1 LSHPNIVRVLGKSVD
16 GNRLSMVLE
25 YAAGGSV
32 HSILSSKTT
41 RAMFSPSSRLYV
53 AQGLVAAL
61 EYLHGQN
68 ILHRDV
74 KPENICLCEGWEQ
87 NPKVVLIDFG
97 IAKRVSNKQAST
109 TMTSTPGTENYMAN
123 EYKEQGNFGP
133 KSEVFSVG
141 ATMTCML
148 TGDCSFASFDHR
160 DCTEGTLLAHL
171 DADGGGWPVGVVKKL
186 AALVCQCN
194 SNEVDKRPTVE
205 ALLKKLQVLR
215 SLDGDMSRLAPNA
228 TARIQRQQ
236 SSSRQSRLPRADG
249 NKRTCVRCGMTR
261 THGIMCSNQHLI
273 CSDSTCLEEMAREQ
287 KGSQTFRCCK
297 NGCTRLFHIDE
308 FYGFVPASVF
318 ADLLL
323 AMDENKKTD
332 LIIQTILDGFEEQQ
346 EMMSSSLSRIAEDV
360 RQSNQDVIAEI
371 RQNNQQTILQ
381 LMAVRRCQTGP
392 TSALTE
398 SGIMDGIE
406 ELKRASEE
414 LERKQTWLEQQLT
427 RLDEIRLSDPVF
439 CDRQL
444 EAIHT
449 KLDALSSTY
458 SRSIA
463 LLAGDQLKCPRL
475 FILWPLRQQRPVRK
489 VIYKEYRLFFICA
502 HDKSPVETSIII
514 KDAKKWVRKVA
525 PLLKFSIFAIQMLGA
540 VYKIHISSFPRFI
553 PGDDAKGQL
562 QAVLF
567 HMEGLLEIKEL
578 ETLQEWTEKCQET
591 NDLGA
596 YFKKLE
602 NEISEEAYGAVAME
616 AYKPSN
622 RGWANE
628 MEIANKGDV
637 FAWVKKGPNK
647 EAWMSS

>member
-1 LSHPNIVRVLGKSVD
+1 
-16 GNRLSMVLE
+16 
-25 YAAGGSV
+25 
-32 HSILSSKTT
+32 
-41 RAMFSPSSRLYV
+41 
-53 AQGLVAAL
+53 
-61 EYLHGQN
+61 
-68 ILHRDV
+68 
-74 KPENICLCEGWEQ
+74 
-87 NPKVVLIDFG
+87 
-97 IAKRVSNKQAST
+97 
-109 TMTSTPGTENYMAN
+109 
-123 EYKEQGNFGP
+123 
-133 KSEVFSVG
+133 
-141 ATMTCML
+141 
-148 TGDCSFASFDHR
+148 
-160 DCTEGTLLAHL
+160 
-171 DADGGGWPVGVVKKL
+171 
-186 AALVCQCN
+186 
-194 SNEVDKRPTVE
+194 
-205 ALLKKLQVLR
+205 
-215 SLDGDMSRLAPNA
+215 
-228 TARIQRQQ
+228 
-236 SSSRQSRLPRADG
+236 
-249 NKRTCVRCGMTR
+249 
-261 THGIMCSNQHLI
+261 
-273 CSDSTCLEEMAREQ
+273 MAREQ